1 MTESVLYSDC
11 CGWPVLT
18 EERTL
23 SGDLCSRCGEHCGLA
38 TAENA
43 YWLAGDRNAAE
54 YLYLHGPSR
63 RYTVVRVDSEV
74 GELEY
79 DVVLRGLSPR
89 TTTQAP
95 TALKGGPSFQL
106 ES

>member
-1 MTESVLYSDC
+1 MTERIMYSDC

-23 SGDLCSRCGEHCGLA
+23 SGDTCSRCGQHCGLA

-54 YLYLHGPSR
+54 YLYLYGPSR
-63 RYTVVRVDSEV
+63 RYTVVRVDGEV
-74 GELEY
+74 GEQQ
-79 DVVLRGLSPR
+79 DGWP
-89 TTTQAP
+89 
-95 TALKGGPSFQL
+95 PSAT
-106 ES
+106 EWTRRVDIEEEERVREA